1 MRFEIDKY
9 SLTARFAH
17 RAGVFAAALLAMVAI
32 ASCATKL
39 PPIAEGAGSAEIIQM
54 AQERSDLN
62 DWKGAQFYYK
72 ALLEKFP
79 DDPALTVTAMY
90 ELAFIEYKQGHWESA
105 RAGMKAVLDKYAA
118 PEGASLAQTWKILAE
133 KVLAKLPKQAQA
145 AVTATTI
152 PTAAATA
159 TTVPAAK

>member
-9 SLTARFAH
+9 SITARSAR
-17 RAGVFAAALLAMVAI
+17 RAGIFAAACIAMAAI

-39 PPIAEGAGSAEIIQM
+39 PPIAEGSGSAEIIQM

-79 DDPALTVTAMY
+79 EDPALTVTAMY
-90 ELAFIEYKQGHWESA
+90 ELAFIEYKQGHWEAA
-105 RAGMKAVLDKYAA
+105 RAGMQAVLDKYAA
-118 PEGASLAQTWKILAE
+118 PEGAALPQTWKILAE
-133 KVLAKLPKQAQA
+133 KMLAKLPKQAGSA
-145 AVTATTI
+145 
-152 PTAAATA
+152 AAATT

>member
-17 RAGVFAAALLAMVAI
+17 RAGVFAAAFLAMAAI

-105 RAGMKAVLDKYAA
+105 RAGMQAVLDKYAA

-145 AVTATTI
+145 AATTTTI
-152 PTAAATA
+152 PAAAATT

>member
-9 SLTARFAH
+9 SIATRFA
-17 RAGVFAAALLAMVAI
+17 RRVGAFAAVCVAMAAI
-32 ASCATKL
+32 VSCATKL
-39 PPIAEGAGSAEIIQM
+39 PPIAEDAGSAEIIQM

-105 RAGMKAVLDKYAA
+105 RAGLKAVLDKYAA
-118 PEGASLAQTWKILAE
+118 PEGETLPQTWKILAE
-133 KVLAKLPKQAQA
+133 KVMAKLPKPAQA
-145 AVTATTI
+145 AQ
-152 PTAAATA
+152 
-159 TTVPAAK
+159 AK

>member
-9 SLTARFAH
+9 PAPARSIAMAGIVATAC
-17 RAGVFAAALLAMVAI
+17 LAMAII

-39 PPIAEGAGSAEIIQM
+39 PTISEGMGSAEIIQM

-62 DWKGAQFYYK
+62 DWKGAQYYYK

-79 DDPALTVTAMY
+79 NDPALTVTAMY

-105 RAGMKAVLDKYAA
+105 RAGMNAVLEKYAA
-118 PEGASLAQTWKILAE
+118 SDGASLPQTWKILAE
-133 KVLAKLPKQAQA
+133 KVLAKLPKQAQP
-145 AVTATTI
+145 VT
-152 PTAAATA
+152 TA
-159 TTVPAAK
+159 TTVPAVTTTTTVPTVK